1 MTPSRLVLLVVA
13 GCLTVLTLMLLVVPS
28 AAMGPVIIDVRGH
41 GLYQGDV
48 PVLGLWG
55 IGMVAVGFGWRL

>member
-28 AAMGPVIIDVRGH
+28 AAMGPVILDVRGH
-41 GLYQGDV
+41 GLHQGDV

-55 IGMVAVGFGWRL
+55 IGMVASVFGWRL